1 MEFTKSGSDLTSY
14 IADRLYTPQR
24 ENVVYFS

>member
-14 IADRLYTPQR
+14 IADRLYTPQC
-24 ENVVYFS
+24 ENVVYFG